1 MAVVFTYPPI
11 NKGDIQASDRL
22 ILSQMTVD
30 GNPTRSL
37 TINTLRQFLGA
48 QGTVTSVG
56 LDMPSAFNVINSPI
70 TSSGTIGVKGA
81 GSATEFID
89 GTGSLQPLSSIVPSI
104 GPGTPNTLAKF
115 TTATTIGDSIVSVNT
130 NRVDITGELSVSQLP
145 VDFGASTYLFEG
157 GGAEF
162 LASLDMQGNRIYD
175 LPSPTQNQDAATK
188 KYVDDSISASSSPF
202 NATNS
207 SASNRIRLGA
217 TASASSS
224 SIDGVFIGSDL
235 TNTNNDEQINI
246 GHNNDGAGTQNMI
259 IGANNT
265 QNNNGAYTVLL
276 GTFNTANGN
285 TSVAIGRQNTMGTS
299 DTMCLGQDN
308 QSSFTGGVSNAGL
321 MNVSVGG
328 QNQLDCDKA
337 AVLGFA
343 NDITGSFGW
352 TLGSGKEAV
361 VVGSRMTMS
370 LLGPNRSGTN
380 RSGPRVIIATGSAL
394 NTGVEEK
401 RNSVEYYQPEANHS
415 GVYHPALYN
424 SASYA
429 DDAAAAAGGVGLGEL
444 YRNGSV
450 VQIRMS

>member
-1 MAVVFTYPPI
+1 
-11 NKGDIQASDRL
+11 
-22 ILSQMTVD
+22 
-30 GNPTRSL
+30 
-37 TINTLRQFLGA
+37 
-48 QGTVTSVG
+48 
-56 LDMPSAFNVINSPI
+56 
-70 TSSGTIGVKGA
+70 
-81 GSATEFID
+81 
-89 GTGSLQPLSSIVPSI
+89 
-104 GPGTPNTLAKF
+104 
-115 TTATTIGDSIVSVNT
+115 
-130 NRVDITGELSVSQLP
+130 
-145 VDFGASTYLFEG
+145 
-157 GGAEF
+157 
-162 LASLDMQGNRIYD
+162 MQGNRIYD